1 MTGTGSSLSNRQTPP
16 RTESS
21 ACSKWRCCVGGSRR
35 AGDSYCDVAGRQIFA
50 EYLAGSGLKAIA
62 DP

>member
-1 MTGTGSSLSNRQTPP
+1 MTGTGCSLSNRQTPP

-21 ACSKWRCCVGGSRR
+21 AGSKWRCCVGGPRR
-35 AGDSYCDVAGRQIFA
+35 AGDSSCDVAGRQIFA
-50 EYLAGSGLKAIA
+50 EYQAGSGLKAMA